1 MSQTIVIVDYGMGN
15 LHSVKK
21 AVEHVADKNTQVI
34 VSNQASCIDS
44 ANRIILPG
52 QGAIA
57 GCMQHI
63 KDGGLYQSIE
73 TAAKNK
79 PFMAI
84 CVGPQLLMEHSEEN
98 GGVEGFGIFKGNCK
112 RFSDD
117 LPKRNPPLKIPHMGW
132 SQVKQQEQQGKTHPL
147 WKNIPDN
154 SRFYFVHSYY
164 LEPQNDGII
173 VGTCDYGH
181 VFASALAHENIFTT
195 QCHPEKSAEVG
206 LQLFKNFIEWK
217 I

>member
-1 MSQTIVIVDYGMGN
+1 MIMGQVTIVDYGMGN

-21 AVEHVADKNTQVI
+21 AVEHVADKNTSVV
-34 VSNQASCIDS
+34 VSDKAEDIDKAS
-44 ANRIILPG
+44 RVILPG

-63 KDGGLYQSIE
+63 RDGHLYEAIE
-73 TAAKNK
+73 NAAKNK

-98 GGVEGFGIFKGNCK
+98 GGVSGFGLFKGNCK
-112 RFSDD
+112 RFSGK

-132 SQVKQQEQQGKTHPL
+132 SEVKHSQEHAL
-147 WKNIPDN
+147 WNGIPDN
-154 SRFYFVHSYY
+154 ARFYFVHSYY
-164 LEPQNDGII
+164 LVPDDGSIV

-181 VFASALAHENIFTT
+181 IFASALARDNIFTM
-195 QCHPEKSAEVG
+195 QCHPEKSADVG
-206 LQLFKNFIEWK
+206 LKLFKNFLSWDV
-217 I
+217 

>member
-1 MSQTIVIVDYGMGN
+1 MKVIVVDYGMGN

-34 VSNQASCIDS
+34 VSNNAADIEQAD
-44 ANRIILPG
+44 RVILPG

-63 KDGGLYQSIE
+63 RDDGLYESIL
-73 TAAKNK
+73 TATTSK
-79 PFMAI
+79 PFLAI
-84 CVGPQLLMEHSEEN
+84 CIGPQLLMEHSEEN
-98 GGVEGFGIFKGNCK
+98 GGVEGFGVFSGNCK

-132 SQVKQQEQQGKTHPL
+132 SQVKHTQPHPL
-147 WKNIPDN
+147 WKNIPN
-154 SRFYFVHSYY
+154 NARFYFVHSYY
-164 LEPQNDGII
+164 LVPTDNNI
-173 VGTCDYGH
+173 VVGSCDYGH
-181 VFASALAHENIFTT
+181 VFASTLAKDNIFTT
-195 QCHPEKSAEVG
+195 QCHPEKSADVG
-206 LQLFKNFIEWK
+206 LQLFKNFIEWT

>member
-1 MSQTIVIVDYGMGN
+1 MLVTIVDYGMGN

-21 AVEHVADKNTQVI
+21 AVEHVADRDTRVI
-34 VSNQASCIDS
+34 VSNQANDIQRAD
-44 ANRIILPG
+44 RVILPG

-63 KDGGLYQSIE
+63 RDGNLYEPIE
-73 TAAKNK
+73 TATKTK

-98 GGVEGFGIFKGNCK
+98 GGVNGFGIFKGNCK
-112 RFSDD
+112 RFSAD

-132 SQVKQQEQQGKTHPL
+132 SAVKHTQAHAL
-147 WKNIPDN
+147 WENIPDN

-164 LEPQNDGII
+164 LIPQDESI
-173 VGTCDYGH
+173 VVGSCDYGH
-181 VFASALAHENIFTT
+181 VFASALARDNIFTT
-195 QCHPEKSAEVG
+195 QCHPEKSADVG
-206 LQLFKNFIEWK
+206 LQLFRNFLRWSI
-217 I
+217 

>member
-1 MSQTIVIVDYGMGN
+1 MAVVTIVDYGMGN

-21 AVEHVADKNTQVI
+21 AVEHVADANLSVT
-34 VSNQASCIDS
+34 VSNKAIDIQT
-44 ANRIILPG
+44 ADRVILPG

-63 KDGGLYQSIE
+63 RDEGLFEAIE
-73 TAAKNK
+73 TATKNK
-79 PFMAI
+79 PFLAI

-98 GGVEGFGIFKGNCK
+98 GGVDGFGLFKGNCK
-112 RFSDD
+112 RFADD
-117 LPKRNPPLKIPHMGW
+117 LPKRTPPLKIPHMGW
-132 SQVKQQEQQGKTHPL
+132 SEVRQTQSHAL
-147 WKNIPDN
+147 WANIPDR

-164 LEPQNDGII
+164 LVPQDSRVV

-181 VFASALAHENIFTT
+181 LFASAIARDNIFTT
-195 QCHPEKSAEVG
+195 QCHPEKSADVG
-206 LQLFKNFIEWK
+206 LQLFKNFLAWK